1 MCFTFVGD
9 TFNLLPPQKEI
20 TVGGFPEASRKH
32 KQLELPVTARTMLL
46 FVFETSQRV
55 KLLQYTLTFIYVW
68 INTYTQA
75 NIYYMIQTL
84 AHTHINYDGKL

>member
-1 MCFTFVGD
+1 MCFTFAGD

-20 TVGGFPEASRKH
+20 TVGGFPGASRKH

-46 FVFETSQRV
+46 FVFETSQRI

-68 INTYTQA
+68 INTYAGKHILYDT
-75 NIYYMIQTL
+75 NTC
-84 AHTHINYDGKL
+84 THS